1 MFTASCHLLK
11 GQDTEAR
18 VSFFGSSLE
27 REQFLEEII
36 LLFSVLYRIPS
47 PHWYLFCRCSV
58 F

>member
-27 REQFLEEII
+27 REQFLEII